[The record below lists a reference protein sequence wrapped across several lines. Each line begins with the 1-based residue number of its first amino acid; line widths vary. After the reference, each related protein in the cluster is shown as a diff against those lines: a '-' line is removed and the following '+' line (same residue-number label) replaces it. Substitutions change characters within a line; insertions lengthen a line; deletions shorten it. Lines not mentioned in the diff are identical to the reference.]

1 MLPLVGV
8 NSVVSILIVVVFPA
22 PLGPR
27 NAKIS
32 PAFTSSEMSSTA
44 DTSPYF
50 FTRLVMRIMCGRMLQ
65 IRGADFQRNVLL
77 KADATSIA
85 LARACRDQC
94 VHGIRVVE
102 RPDCSECFCRLRC
115 GQRALDIDETH
126 RQSVLAVLRSQKAP
140 HHLVQAV
147 EEVIE
152 FDEEEKSEMFGE
164 SLPIG
169 LRLVPNE

>member
-1 MLPLVGV
+1 MPKRRRTSVDCLMGSRPSIWMLPLVGV

-65 IRGADFQRNVLL
+65 IRAADFQRNVLL
-77 KADATSIA
+77 KADAASIA
-85 LARACRDQC
+85 LARACRDQR
-94 VHGIRVVE
+94 VHGIRAVE
-102 RPDCSECFCRLRC
+102 RPDCSERFCRLRG
-115 GQRALDIDETH
+115 GQRALRA
-126 RQSVLAVLRSQKAP
+126 RQEFPAELR
-140 HHLVQAV
+140 V
-147 EEVIE
+147 
-152 FDEEEKSEMFGE
+152 
-164 SLPIG
+164 
-169 LRLVPNE
+169 